1 MTPAE
6 VFERYGNIMA
16 ELTPMMK
23 QYFQIKENYPDT
35 ILMFRL
41 GDFYEMFFEDAKKVS
56 AELDLVLTGRD
67 CGQEERAPMC
77 GVPFHSADS
86 YIARLV
92 SKGYKVAVCEQLED
106 PSLAKGIVKRDVT
119 RVLTP
124 GTVIESTMLD
134 EGKNNFLACICATDK
149 YVGLCFADIS
159 TGAVHVTQFERKKSE
174 KKIINELGRFSPSEI
189 IINSD
194 VLKLSQVTDFV
205 KTRLQSSCDLLDD
218 DNFDL
223 SKASATILSHFK
235 ISSLSEISL
244 NDADG
249 AVCAFGAAMNYLREV
264 QKSELENIRNIEYY
278 GESSFMRLDV
288 STLRNLEITETMRNR
303 EKRGSLLWVLDKT
316 KTSMGK
322 RMLRNWIEQPLL
334 NIAKITKRHNAVSE
348 LVENPSLRDDLID
361 SLTGCQDMERLIT
374 RIAYSTANARE
385 LKGLSMTLNR
395 LPAIKGILS
404 SCKSTLL
411 NELCNE
417 ILTLDELAS
426 TIDGAIV
433 DEPPFSVREGGMIKE
448 GFNEELDSLRDIVAN
463 GKGYIADIQ
472 LREQERTGIKKLKI
486 GYNRVFGYYIE
497 VSNSYKELVPDD
509 YIRKQT
515 LTNCERFI
523 TQELKELES
532 KVLGAQERI
541 VRLEYEIFDSVRKK
555 AAEKLFEI
563 QKTASAVA
571 STDVL
576 CSFARVASE
585 NNYCCPSMNA
595 GDRIAVTDGRH
606 PVVEKM
612 IDFPFVPNDTVL
624 DCSDNRCAI
633 ITGPNMAGKSTYMR
647 QVALISLMA
656 QSGSFV
662 PAMSAELCI
671 VDGIFTRIG
680 ASDDLASGSS
690 TFMVEMNEVA
700 DILKNATSKSLI
712 IFDEIGRGTS
722 TFDGMSIARAVLE
735 YSADKRKLGAKTL
748 FATHYHEL
756 TELENSVQGVKN
768 YNIAVKK
775 RGDDITFLRRII
787 SGCADGS
794 YGIEVAKLAGVPS
807 SVVERAK
814 VVLRELEGEGL
825 KAPVHHYETEEN
837 EMQISFGNT
846 NANEIVEK
854 LKNIDVNTL
863 TPIEAMSVLFELTKQ
878 AKN

>member
-1 MTPAE
+1 
-6 VFERYGNIMA
+6 MA

-23 QYFQIKENYPDT
+23 QYFEIKKNYPDT

-41 GDFYEMFFEDAKKVS
+41 GDFYEMFFDDAKLVS
-56 AELDLVLTGRD
+56 AELELVLTGRD

-92 SKGYKVAVCEQLED
+92 AKGYKVAICEQLED
-106 PSLAKGIVKRDVT
+106 PSTAKGLVKRDVT

-134 EGKNNFLACICATDK
+134 ESKNNFLACIYASK
-149 YVGLCFADIS
+149 NNIGLCFADIS
-159 TGAVHVTQFERKKSE
+159 TGTVHVTDFESKNAQRR
-174 KKIINELGRFSPSEI
+174 IINEMGRFMPSEI

-194 VLKLSQVTDFV
+194 VLKLTQVTDFI
-205 KTRLQSSCDLLDD
+205 KSRLNSSCDLLDD
-218 DNFDL
+218 DCFDL
-223 SKASATILSHFK
+223 SKASAMLMKHFGVN
-235 ISSLSEISL
+235 SLSDISL
-244 NDADG
+244 GDAPA
-249 AVCAFGAAMNYLREV
+249 AVSALGAAMDYLRSV
-264 QKSELENIRNIEYY
+264 QKTELENIKSVDFY

-288 STLRNLEITETMRNR
+288 SAMRNLEITETMRNR

-322 RMLRNWIEQPLL
+322 RMLRTWLEQPLIG
-334 NIAKITKRHNAVSE
+334 IAGITKRHNAVSE
-348 LVENPSLRDDLID
+348 LCEDPVLRGDLID

-374 RIAYSTANARE
+374 RIAYATANARE
-385 LKGLSMTLNR
+385 LKALSATLCR
-395 LPAIKGILS
+395 MPAIKSRLEG
-404 SCKSTLL
+404 CKSALL
-411 NELCNE
+411 GELCSGIMPLEDTVAMIEN
-417 ILTLDELAS
+417 
-426 TIDGAIV
+426 AIV
-433 DEPPFSVREGGMIKE
+433 DEPPFSVREGGMVKD
-448 GFNEELDSLRDIVAN
+448 GFNEELDSLRDIVNN

-472 LREQERTGIKKLKI
+472 LREQEKTGIKKLKI

-497 VSNSYKELVPDD
+497 VSNSFKELVPDD

-515 LTNCERFI
+515 LANCERYI

-555 AAEKLFEI
+555 TAEHLYEI
-563 QKTASAVA
+563 QKTASSVA
-571 STDVL
+571 AIDVL
-576 CSFARVASE
+576 ASFARVASE
-585 NNYCCPSMNA
+585 NNYCCPVMNA
-595 GDRIAVTDGRH
+595 GTMIDITDGRH

-612 IDFPFVPNDTVL
+612 IDSPFVPNDTRL
-624 DCSDNRCAI
+624 DCADNRCAI

-656 QSGSFV
+656 QAGSFV
-662 PAMSAELCI
+662 PATSAELCV

-680 ASDDLASGSS
+680 ASDDLSSGSS

-735 YSADKRKLGAKTL
+735 FAADKRRLGAKTL

-756 TELENSVQGVKN
+756 TELEQSVDGVKN

-787 SGCADGS
+787 PGCADGS
-794 YGIEVAKLAGVPS
+794 YGIEVAKLAGVPN

-814 VVLRELEGEGL
+814 VVLNELETEGVQRIVTVSES
-825 KAPVHHYETEEN
+825 AEES
-837 EMQISFGNT
+837 QLSFGST
-846 NANEIVEK
+846 AANEIVEK
-854 LKNIDVNTL
+854 LRKLDVNTL
-863 TPIEAMSVLFELTKQ
+863 TPIEAMTVLYELSKQ
-878 AKN
+878 ANN

>member
-1 MTPAE
+1 
-6 VFERYGNIMA
+6 MA

-92 SKGYKVAVCEQLED
+92 AKGYKVAICEQLED
-106 PSLAKGIVKRDVT
+106 PALAKGIVKRDVT

-134 EGKNNFLACICATDK
+134 EGKNNFLACIYASK
-149 YVGLCFADIS
+149 HAVGLCFADIS
-159 TGAVHVTQFERKKSE
+159 TGSVHVTQFERKNSQRR
-174 KKIINELGRFSPSEI
+174 IVNELGRFNPSEI

-194 VLKLSQVTDFV
+194 VLELTQVTDFV
-205 KTRLQSSCDLLDD
+205 KTRLRSSCDLLDD
-218 DNFDL
+218 SCFDL
-223 SKASATILSHFK
+223 SKASATILRHFNAT
-235 ISSLSEISL
+235 SLSEISL
-244 NDADG
+244 DG
-249 AVCAFGAAMNYLREV
+249 AEGAVSALGAVMDYLREV
-264 QKSELENIRNIEYY
+264 QKSELENIKNIDYY
-278 GESSFMRLDV
+278 GEGSFMRLDV

-322 RMLRNWIEQPLL
+322 RMLRSWLEQPLL
-334 NIAKITKRHNAVSE
+334 SIAKITKRHNAVDE
-348 LVENPSLRDDLID
+348 LVNNPSLRDDIIE
-361 SLTGCQDMERLIT
+361 SLSGCQDLERLIT

-385 LKGLSMTLNR
+385 LKGLSSTLAR
-395 LPAIKGILS
+395 LPSIKDYLF
-404 SCKSTLL
+404 SCKGSLL
-411 NELCNE
+411 TELCSDIVPLE
-417 ILTLDELAS
+417 DLVEL
-426 TIDGAIV
+426 IDGAIIE
-433 DEPPFSVREGGMIKE
+433 EPPFSVREGGMIKD
-448 GFNEELDSLRDIVAN
+448 GFNAELDSLRDVLNN

-497 VSNSYKELVPDD
+497 VSNSFKELVPED

-541 VRLEYEIFDSVRKK
+541 VKLEYEIFDTVRKK
-555 AAEKLFEI
+555 AAEHLFEI
-563 QKTASAVA
+563 QKTAAAVA
-571 STDVL
+571 AVDVL
-576 CSFARVASE
+576 CSFAKVAGE

-595 GDRIAVTDGRH
+595 SDRIVITDGRH
-606 PVVEKM
+606 PVVEKV

-624 DCSDNRCAI
+624 DCADNRCAI
-633 ITGPNMAGKSTYMR
+633 ITGPNMAGKSTFMR
-647 QVALISLMA
+647 QVALICLMA
-656 QSGSFV
+656 QAGSFV
-662 PAMSAELCI
+662 PALNAELCV
-671 VDGIFTRIG
+671 VDGVFTRIG

-690 TFMVEMNEVA
+690 TFMVEMTEVA

-756 TELENSVQGVKN
+756 TELENSVSGVKN
-768 YNIAVKK
+768 YSIAVKK
-775 RGDDITFLRRII
+775 RGDDITFLRRIV

-814 VVLRELEGEGL
+814 VVLKELEGEGL
-825 KAPVHHYETEEN
+825 KAPVRTEAEP
-837 EMQISFGNT
+837 EYDMQMSFGSS
-846 NANEIVEK
+846 NANDIVEK

-863 TPIEAMSVLFELTKQ
+863 TPIEAMSVLYELAKQ

>member
-1 MTPAE
+1 
-6 VFERYGNIMA
+6 MA

-41 GDFYEMFFEDAKKVS
+41 GDFYEMFFEDAKVVS
-56 AELDLVLTGRD
+56 AELELVLTGRD

-92 SKGYKVAVCEQLED
+92 AKGYKVAICEQLED
-106 PSLAKGIVKRDVT
+106 PALAKGIVKRDVT

-134 EGKNNFLACICATDK
+134 EGRNNFLACICALKDGI
-149 YVGLCFADIS
+149 GLCFADIS
-159 TGAVHVTQFERKKSE
+159 TGSVHLTQFERKNSE
-174 KKIINELGRFSPSEI
+174 RKIINELGRFSPSEI
-189 IINSD
+189 IINPEL
-194 VLKLSQVTDFV
+194 LKLSQVTDFV
-205 KTRLQSSCDLLDD
+205 KNKLHSSCDLLDD
-218 DNFDL
+218 ECFDL
-223 SKASATILSHFK
+223 SKASATVMKHFDVR
-235 ISSLSEISL
+235 SLSDLSL
-244 NDADG
+244 GGADA
-249 AVCAFGAAMNYLREV
+249 AVCALGASMDYLRSV
-264 QKSELENIRNIEYY
+264 QKTELENIKDIDFY
-278 GESSFMRLDV
+278 GFGSFMRLDV

-303 EKRGSLLWVLDKT
+303 EKRGSLLWALDKT

-322 RMLRNWIEQPLL
+322 RMIRSWLEQPLL

-348 LVENPSLRDDLID
+348 LVENPSLRDDIIE

-385 LKGLSMTLNR
+385 LRGLSSTLGR
-395 LPAIKGILS
+395 LPAIKDYLS
-404 SCKSTLL
+404 SCRSSLL
-411 NELCNE
+411 GE
-417 ILTLDELAS
+417 ICSDILPLDDLAGL
-426 TIDGAIV
+426 IDNSIV
-433 DEPPFSVREGGMIKE
+433 EEPPFSVREGGMIKD
-448 GFNEELDSLRDIVAN
+448 GFNSELDDLRDIVNN

-497 VSNSYKELVPDD
+497 VSNSYKELVPED

-555 AAEKLFEI
+555 AAEHLFEI

-571 STDVL
+571 GIDVL
-576 CSFARVASE
+576 CSYARVAAE
-585 NNYCCPSMNA
+585 NNYCCPAMNA
-595 GDRIAVTDGRH
+595 DDRIAITDGRH

-624 DCSDNRCAI
+624 DCGENRCAI

-647 QVALISLMA
+647 QVALICLMA
-656 QSGSFV
+656 QAGSFV
-662 PAMSAELCI
+662 PAMSAELCV

-700 DILKNATSKSLI
+700 DILKNATSQSLI

-722 TFDGMSIARAVLE
+722 TFDGMSIARSVLE

-756 TELENSVQGVKN
+756 TELESNVSGVKN

-775 RGDDITFLRRII
+775 RGDDITFLRRIV

-794 YGIEVAKLAGVPS
+794 YGIEVAKLAGVPN

-814 VVLRELEGEGL
+814 VVLKELEGEGL
-825 KAPVHHYETEEN
+825 KAPVHHAEPSEQ
-837 EMQISFGNT
+837 EMQISFGSS
-846 NANEIVEK
+846 NANDIVEK
-854 LKNIDVNTL
+854 LKNLDVNTL
-863 TPIEAMSVLFELTKQ
+863 TPIEAMSVLYDLTKQ

>member
-1 MTPAE
+1 
-6 VFERYGNIMA
+6 MA

-23 QYFQIKENYPDT
+23 QYFQVKENYPDT

-41 GDFYEMFFEDAKKVS
+41 GDFYEMFFEDAKLVS
-56 AELDLVLTGRD
+56 AELELVLTGRD

-92 SKGYKVAVCEQLED
+92 AKGYKVAICEQLED
-106 PSLAKGIVKRDVT
+106 PALAKGIVKRDVT

-134 EGKNNFLACICATDK
+134 ESKNNFLACICALK
-149 YVGLCFADIS
+149 NSIGICFADIS
-159 TGAVHVTQFERKKSE
+159 TGSVHATQFEIKNSQRR
-174 KKIINELGRFSPSEI
+174 IINELGRFAPSEI
-189 IINSD
+189 IINSA
-194 VLKLSQVTDFV
+194 VLELSQVTEFV
-205 KTRLQSSCDLLDD
+205 KTRLHSSCDLLDD
-218 DNFDL
+218 DCFDL
-223 SKASATILSHFK
+223 SKASATLLKHFN
-235 ISSLSEISL
+235 ITSLSQL
-244 NDADG
+244 NLDNADG
-249 AVCAFGAAMNYLREV
+249 AVCAVGASMDYLRSV
-264 QKSELENIRNIEYY
+264 QKTELENIKSIDYY

-322 RMLRNWIEQPLL
+322 RMLRSWLEQPLL

-348 LVENPSLRDDLID
+348 LCENPSIRDDIIE

-374 RIAYSTANARE
+374 RIVYSTANARE
-385 LKGLSMTLNR
+385 LKGLSSTLGR
-395 LPAIKGILS
+395 LPDIKNYLA
-404 SCKSTLL
+404 SCKSSLL
-411 NELCNE
+411 SELCSE
-417 ILTLDELAS
+417 ILPLEELAS
-426 TIDGAIV
+426 TIDNAIV
-433 DEPPFSVREGGMIKE
+433 DEPPFSVREGGMIKD
-448 GFNEELDSLRDIVAN
+448 GFNEELDSLHDIVAN

-497 VSNSYKELVPDD
+497 VTNSYKELVPDD

-515 LTNCERFI
+515 LTNCERYI

-541 VRLEYEIFDSVRKK
+541 VRLEYEIFDTVRKK
-555 AAEKLFEI
+555 AAEHLFEI

-571 STDVL
+571 AVDVL
-576 CSFARVASE
+576 CSFAKVANE
-585 NNYCCPSMNA
+585 NNYCCPAMNA
-595 GDRIAVTDGRH
+595 GDRVNITDGRH

-612 IDFPFVPNDTVL
+612 IDYPFVPNDTKL
-624 DCSDNRCAI
+624 DCGDDRCAI

-647 QVALISLMA
+647 QVALVCLMA
-656 QSGSFV
+656 QAGSFV
-662 PAMSAELCI
+662 PALSAELCV

-680 ASDDLASGSS
+680 ASDDLSSGSS
-690 TFMVEMNEVA
+690 TFMVEMTEVA
-700 DILKNATSKSLI
+700 DILKNASSKSLI

-756 TELENSVQGVKN
+756 TELENSVQGVRN

-775 RGDDITFLRRII
+775 RGDDITFLRRIVT
-787 SGCADGS
+787 GCADGS
-794 YGIEVAKLAGVPS
+794 YGIEVAKLAGVPN

-814 VVLRELEGEGL
+814 VVLKELEGEGL
-825 KAPVHHYETEEN
+825 RVMPVHHSEEP
-837 EMQISFGNT
+837 EMQISFGSS
-846 NANEIVEK
+846 NADDIVEK

-863 TPIEAMSVLFELTKQ
+863 TPIEAMSVLYELAKQ
-878 AKN
+878 AKD